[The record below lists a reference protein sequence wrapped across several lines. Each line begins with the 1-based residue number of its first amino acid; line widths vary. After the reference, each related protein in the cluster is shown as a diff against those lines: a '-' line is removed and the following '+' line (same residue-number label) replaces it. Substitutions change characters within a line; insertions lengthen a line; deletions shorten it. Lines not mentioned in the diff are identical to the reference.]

1 MENILEVIGLN
12 KKYENSD
19 FSLKNVNLTV
29 PKGVIMGIVGE
40 NGAGKSTTMGCIL
53 NTLIK
58 DSGTVNVFGFEMT
71 DKSTKLRD
79 EIGVVYDVNPFPES
93 LTPKKISFGM
103 ALIYS
108 NWDKVLFKEYLEK
121 FNLPE
126 NKKIKTF
133 SRGMTMKLALAVAL
147 SHKPKLLILDE
158 PTAGLDP
165 MVRED
170 VLSLLLDFVQDEN
183 RSILFSSHITTDL
196 EKIAD
201 YITFIHNGEVVFC
214 ANKDELLY
222 QYGVMRC
229 KSSQF
234 NEIDK
239 TDILAYKKRSHQI
252 DVLVAN
258 KKTAEK
264 KYRDMVIDDA
274 SIEEI
279 MLLIAKGDQLDD
291 NK

>member
-1 MENILEVIGLN
+1 MIGLN
-12 KKYENSD
+12 KKYENSN

-40 NGAGKSTTMGCIL
+40 NGAGKSTTMGCML

-58 DSGTVNVFGFEMT
+58 DSGTVKVFGIEMT
-71 DKSTKLRD
+71 DQSTKLRD

-93 LTPKKISFGM
+93 LTPKKISSAM

-108 NWDKVLFKEYLEK
+108 NWDKALFKEYLET
-121 FNLPE
+121 FTLSE

-201 YITFIHNGEVVFC
+201 YITFIHNGEVMFC
-214 ANKDELLY
+214 DNKDELLY
-222 QYGVMRC
+222 HYGVIRC

-252 DVLVAN
+252 DVLVAD

-264 KYRDMVIDDA
+264 KYKDMIIDDTN
-274 SIEEI
+274 IEEI
-279 MLLIAKGDQLDD
+279 MLLIAKGDKSDD
-291 NK
+291 FK